1 MSKIRHT
8 TIDTDAFDALFRPVP
23 NHMDSNA
30 SVDFGRGGCLFET
43 YGEALAFVRSQN
55 PQCIWTIIDGDD
67 GESLIVSGYH
77 FVNRLGYILTA
88 RPVPADAR
96 YTVRNF
102 DD

>member
-1 MSKIRHT
+1 MSIT
-8 TIDTDAFDALFRPVP
+8 ELCIEIDAFAERFQPIQ
-23 NHMDSNA
+23 NHMNSNA

-43 YGEALAFVRSQN
+43 YGEELAFVRSQN
-55 PQCIWTIIDGDD
+55 PQCIWTIVDGDD

-88 RPVPADAR
+88 RSVPADES
-96 YTVRNF
+96 YTVRNY

>member
-1 MSKIRHT
+1 M
-8 TIDTDAFDALFRPVP
+8 TITELCIEIDAFAQRFQPIP

-43 YGEALAFVRSQN
+43 YGEELAFVRSQN

-77 FVNRLGYILTA
+77 FVNRLGYIVTEK
-88 RPVPADAR
+88 PVPPDAR